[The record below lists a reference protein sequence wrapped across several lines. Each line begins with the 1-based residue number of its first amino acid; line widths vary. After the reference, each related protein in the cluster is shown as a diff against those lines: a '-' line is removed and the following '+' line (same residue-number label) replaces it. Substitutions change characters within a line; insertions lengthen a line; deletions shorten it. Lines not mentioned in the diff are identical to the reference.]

1 VTTAAADAR
10 DPDDVPEK
18 WPRRFCC
25 DEDLALIG
33 YDGRDAAS
41 DLASLRSSGPR
52 RPTQELIDVILAEG
66 VDGSLVLD
74 IGAGVGAIHLALL
87 EAGARGA
94 VDVDASREYLAAARE
109 EARRRGLD
117 ERVEY
122 RYGDVVELAAELPQA
137 DIVVLDSVICCY
149 PYLPALLNTAIESR
163 PRLLGLTYPRDTW
176 WMRTFMRAYN
186 ATHAL
191 ARSPA
196 RYFIHRHRVVRGLL
210 VEAGYAEVHS
220 GGLPVWRVAVY
231 RRLESTSTDTIRGF
245 PLSPQ
250 AEHPRLGVRRHAA
263 PHETR
268 NTWRSGPARVP
279 RLRW

>member
-1 VTTAAADAR
+1 M
-10 DPDDVPEK
+10 PEK

-33 YDGRDAAS
+33 YDGRDAAN
-41 DLASLRSSGPR
+41 DLASLRTRGPH
-52 RPTQELIDVILAEG
+52 RPTQELVDVILADG

-87 EAGARGA
+87 EAGARRA

-109 EARRRGLD
+109 EAHRRGLD
-117 ERVEY
+117 ERVDY
-122 RYGDVVELAAELPQA
+122 RYGDVVELVDELPRA

-149 PYLPALLNTAIESR
+149 PYVSKLLTAAIR
-163 PRLLGLTYPRDTW
+163 PGPRLLGLTYPRDTW
-176 WMRTFMRAYN
+176 WMRTYMRAYN

-191 ARSPA
+191 KRSPA

-210 VEAGYAEVHS
+210 ADAGYAEVHN

-231 RRLESTSTDTIRGF
+231 RRVEPNSTDTTRAL

-250 AEHPRLGVRRHAA
+250 A
-263 PHETR
+263 
-268 NTWRSGPARVP
+268 
-279 RLRW
+279 